1 MTVSK
6 IYGMTSVVEGA
17 LHLAR
22 QLLVGVKYIFIMEK
36 VVVLT
41 LLVVIG
47 IFSLLCGSYFK
58 VSTH

>member
-22 QLLVGVKYIFIMEK
+22 QLLVGVTYFFITEK

-47 IFSLLCGSYFK
+47 IFSLLCGS
-58 VSTH
+58 